1 MSKVLILSHLLKY
14 TNLVAKKEM
23 IRTIALRLSANLILL
38 IKKLLKKNKSH
49 KSPEIRAEDG
59 QIIIKVITEE
69 HLDLNQ
75 SNR

>member
-1 MSKVLILSHLLKY
+1 MSKALIRSHLLKF
-14 TNLVAKKEM
+14 TILVAKKEM

-38 IKKLLKKNKSH
+38 IKKSLKKTKSL